1 MSPQKSN
8 IFIAA
13 IITLCVS
20 LLSLHA
26 EPSKKHDTS
35 MHAHAQLKKIIIPV
49 VDFER
54 LTLREAL
61 ESVTI
66 KIRQL
71 PDKKGS
77 NFMIRDLDGHF
88 ENYRVTL
95 QLSNIPADVL
105 LEYIAN
111 QVRANI
117 QYTGHA
123 IVFSPLPT
131 PGK

>member
-1 MSPQKSN
+1 MIDV

-20 LLSLHA
+20 LLSLQA

-35 MHAHAQLKKIIIPV
+35 MRAHAQLKKIIIPV

-117 QYTGHA
+117 QYTRHA